1 MLVPQEKRDLFWK
14 GRGGSRGGG
23 ELAGMGLE
31 MQDVAAWAREGLSFA
46 IPLFQSLSSAKE
58 SVRQQKSASNFQEYK
73 IVSSVGAYIWNA
85 DK

>member
-1 MLVPQEKRDLFWK
+1 
-14 GRGGSRGGG
+14 
-23 ELAGMGLE
+23 MGLE

-73 IVSSVGAYIWNA
+73 IVSSVGAYI
-85 DK
+85 